1 VPTREIEEQ
10 TVDMK
15 LEAVVV
21 PVSDVDRAKQFYKGL
36 GWREDADFTVDEGF
50 HIIQMTPP
58 GSACSIHFGVGLA
71 PAPPGSIAGMFLA
84 VADIEAARAELIEH
98 GAPVSEIFHDAGGGL
113 AVRADPA
120 THASGPDPDR
130 RSYASYATFDDP
142 DGNTFVLQELTTRLP
157 GR

>member
-1 VPTREIEEQ
+1 
-10 TVDMK
+10 VDMK

-36 GWREDADFTVDEGF
+36 GWREDADFLVDEGF
-50 HIIQMTPP
+50 RVIQMTPP
-58 GSACSIHFGVGLA
+58 GSACSIHFGIGLP

-84 VADIEAARAELIEH
+84 VTDVEAARPELVER
-98 GAPVSEIFHDAGGGL
+98 GADVSEVFHDAGGGL

-120 THASGPDPDR
+120 THAPGPDPER
-130 RSYASYATFDDP
+130 RSYASYATFADP
-142 DGNTFVLQELTTRLP
+142 DGNRWVLQELTTRLP

>member
-1 VPTREIEEQ
+1 
-10 TVDMK
+10 VDMK

-36 GWREDADFTVDEGF
+36 GWREDADFLIDEGF

-71 PAPPGSIAGMFLA
+71 PAPPGSLAGMFLA
-84 VADIEAARAELIEH
+84 VTDIEAARAELIEH
-98 GAPVSEIFHDAGGGL
+98 GAQVSEIFHDAGGGL

-120 THASGPDPDR
+120 THAQGPDPER